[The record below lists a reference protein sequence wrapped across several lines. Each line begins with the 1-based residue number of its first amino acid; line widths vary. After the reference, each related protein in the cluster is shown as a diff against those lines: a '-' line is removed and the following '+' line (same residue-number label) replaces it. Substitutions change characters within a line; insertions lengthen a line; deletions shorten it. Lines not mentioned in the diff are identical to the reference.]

1 MHDNPNTNNE
11 NHLDA
16 EDWQIAFGPYAG
28 HPDAALSLGRLLMI
42 LGQSLKAKTPD
53 VPGTLAAIDEAAEV
67 LYSHSDFHKGAYDLY
82 RVAIEGRATR
92 AQEALIETL
101 GVRL

>member
-1 MHDNPNTNNE
+1 MQDNPNTE
-11 NHLDA
+11 NLSLDT
-16 EDWQIAFGPYAG
+16 EDWQIAFGPYSG

-42 LGQSLKAKTPD
+42 LSHSLKSKTPD
-53 VPGTLAAIDEAAEV
+53 VPGTLAAIDEAAAA
-67 LYSHSDFHKGAYDLY
+67 LYSHSDFHKGAFELY
-82 RVAIEGRATR
+82 RIAIEGRATR

>member
-1 MHDNPNTNNE
+1 MQDNPNTE
-11 NHLDA
+11 NLSLDT
-16 EDWQIAFGPYAG
+16 EDWQIAFEPYSG

-42 LGQSLKAKTPD
+42 LSQSLKSKTPD
-53 VPGTLAAIDEAAEV
+53 VPQALSAIDEAAEV
-67 LYSHSDFHKGAYDLY
+67 LYSHSDFHKGAYELY

>member
-1 MHDNPNTNNE
+1 
-11 NHLDA
+11 
-16 EDWQIAFGPYAG
+16 
-28 HPDAALSLGRLLMI
+28 
-42 LGQSLKAKTPD
+42 

-101 GVRL
+101 RSETLMGYAETAP

>member
-1 MHDNPNTNNE
+1 MQDNPNTE
-11 NHLDA
+11 NLSLDT
-16 EDWQIAFGPYAG
+16 EDWAIALEPYAG

-42 LGQSLKAKTPD
+42 LSHSLKDKTPN

-67 LYSHSDFHKGAYDLY
+67 LYSHSDFHKGVYALY

-101 GVRL
+101 GVKL

>member
-1 MHDNPNTNNE
+1 MQDNPNTE
-11 NHLDA
+11 NLSLDT
-16 EDWQIAFGPYAG
+16 EDWEIAFQPYAG
-28 HPDAALSLGRLLMI
+28 NPDAALSLGRLLMI
-42 LGQSLKAKTPD
+42 LAHSLKETAPN

>member
-1 MHDNPNTNNE
+1 MQNHANTENPSV
-11 NHLDA
+11 DS
-16 EDWQIAFGPYAG
+16 EDWQIALEPYAG

-42 LGQSLKAKTPD
+42 LCHGLKESTPD